1 MEALEELLEAYANEV
16 DILSASYEMMGAM
29 LNGSAVV
36 SRLQKRGI
44 SELYIYGGGF
54 LGIQLFRAVCEDL
67 NVISVVDKSGGLII
81 DIPQTVPVIDLAG
94 LEKEYAGQMVV
105 VTPVKHFY
113 AIQEDLKR
121 FVPTEKILYLGEL
134 LGGIG

>member
-1 MEALEELLEAYANEV
+1 
-16 DILSASYEMMGAM
+16 
-29 LNGSAVV
+29 
-36 SRLQKRGI
+36 
-44 SELYIYGGGF
+44 
-54 LGIQLFRAVCEDL
+54 
-67 NVISVVDKSGGLII
+67 
-81 DIPQTVPVIDLAG
+81 
-94 LEKEYAGQMVV
+94 MVV